1 MNDLQKPTPQSEIY
15 YSIKARGYL
24 GGWTDEQI
32 VARQIVKLIEEL
44 GEATEAVSVQLDG
57 AEDSALFRLLSRM
70 FDLGRDARA
79 VFDTREGWDVLVNWT
94 DLRHELADVA
104 VPLAVAAETAHIDLM
119 RAAERKAM
127 ADVKRGVR

>member
-1 MNDLQKPTPQSEIY
+1 MNDLQKPTPQSEVY
-15 YSIKARGYL
+15 YAVKARGYL

-44 GEATEAVSVQLDG
+44 GEMVGSVDANGITSPHLAWILFDMAQLG
-57 AEDSALFRLLSRM
+57 TR
-70 FDLGRDARA
+70 ARA
-79 VFDTREGWDVLVNWT
+79 VFDNREGWDVLVNWT

-104 VPLAVAAETAHIDLM
+104 VPLAVAAETARLDLM